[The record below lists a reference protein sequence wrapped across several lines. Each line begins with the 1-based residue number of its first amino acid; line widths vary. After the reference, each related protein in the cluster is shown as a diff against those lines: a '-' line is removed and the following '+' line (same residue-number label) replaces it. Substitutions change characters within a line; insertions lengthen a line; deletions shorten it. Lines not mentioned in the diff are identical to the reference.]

1 MKKKLY
7 QACSLFALAVFVY
20 GCASPRPPALPYSES
35 ERLPWG
41 ALDLNI
47 ESDYSEYTIR
57 HSMGEALEKKLEEY
71 NSSNST
77 IPFNMLTLSGGGAG
91 GAYGAGILSGWK
103 AHGDL
108 PQFDIVT
115 GISTG
120 SIMASFAFLGGD
132 SIDRLKHIFTT
143 LKTEHL
149 YTSSLLSWFS
159 KASINDPTPLKKQ
172 LIEGIDEEFLTRIA
186 AEHKKGRR
194 LYMGTT
200 NLDTGQLVVWD
211 MGAIAAS
218 NRPDKAQR
226 YRDIIYASSAMPILF
241 PPQFIDVEVD
251 EHIYYQMHV
260 DGGLYSNVFMIGLF
274 VNWGKVLE
282 LNTKEI
288 SSFKPN
294 LYVIANRKYRQRH
307 AYSPVPLESDEV
319 IGSLL
324 LVATDLLFD
333 RTLYRLYESVKKRNI
348 KFHMATIPNESNLI
362 ESAMDFI
369 PEEMQ
374 ALFDLA
380 YQQAVSSY
388 PWKTSVEL
396 REYDRNSGSD
406 KSGN

>member
-1 MKKKLY
+1 MKIYIHQSCL
-7 QACSLFALAVFVY
+7 LFAIAVFVY

-35 ERLPWG
+35 GRLPWG
-41 ALDLNI
+41 ALDLDI
-47 ESDYSEYTIR
+47 ENDYSEYTIR
-57 HSMGEALEKKLEEY
+57 HSMGEALKKKLEA
-71 NSSNST
+71 NRGDST
-77 IPFNMLTLSGGGAG
+77 IPYNILTLSGGGAG
-91 GAYGAGILSGWK
+91 GAYGAGILYGWK
-103 AHGDL
+103 VHGDL

-159 KASINDPTPLKKQ
+159 KASINDPTPLKQQ
-172 LIEGIDEEFLTRIA
+172 LIEGIDEAFLARIA

-226 YRDIIYASSAMPILF
+226 YRDIIYASSAMPILL

-251 EHIYYQMHV
+251 EHTYYQMHV
-260 DGGLYSNVFMIGLF
+260 DGGLYSNVFMIGLL
-274 VNWGKVLE
+274 VNWGEVLE
-282 LNTKEI
+282 LNANEI

-294 LYVIANRKYRQRH
+294 LYIIANRKYRQRH
-307 AYSPVPLESDEV
+307 AYSPVQLESGEV

-333 RTLYRLYESVKKRNI
+333 RTIYRLYESVKKRNI
-348 KFHMATIPNESNLI
+348 KFHLATIPNESDLI

-380 YQQAVSSY
+380 YRQAVSSY

-396 REYDRNSGSD
+396 REYDSNSGSD
-406 KSGN
+406 KSGS